1 MSRRTLSDKARDLSD
16 RALDVITEIM
26 EDPLA
31 ENRDRLRAAEA
42 IHDRGY
48 GKAAQAVIALPAD
61 RLARQAAAMYSDE
74 QLDNI
79 IEAEI
84 IRREDMEALPAP
96 VDPLLE

>member
-16 RALDVITEIM
+16 RALDVITDIM
-26 EDPLA
+26 EDPSA

-48 GKAAQAVIALPAD
+48 GKAAQAIIAVPAD
-61 RLARQAAAMYSDE
+61 RLARQAAALYTDE

-79 IEAEI
+79 IEGEI
-84 IRREDMEALPAP
+84 VRREEQEALPAP
-96 VDPLLE
+96 TDPLLE